1 MQTLKKNIRTSIA
14 RAALELFARHGFA
27 VVSVAQIAA
36 EAGVSTGNIYHYYSG
51 KKDLLYSVVRP
62 QFLQEC
68 FGLLRNKLEISFG
81 KQSDD
86 LKKMPQFFQANTELL
101 EFLCKNRQPLLI
113 LLQGCEG
120 TNYASF
126 NSEILS
132 LIVNGVSRHLEMVN
146 NGENLEAGEQRVL
159 LGIIY
164 ENLLKATVVILQA
177 DVSEKRR
184 KVLLSYMLEYHL
196 GGLSAVL

>member
-1 MQTLKKNIRTSIA
+1 MQILKKNIRTSIA
-14 RAALELFARHGFA
+14 RAALGLFARHGFA
-27 VVSVAQIAA
+27 VVSVAQIAS

-62 QFLQEC
+62 QFLQKC
-68 FGLLRNKLEISFG
+68 FGLLRNKLEISCG

-132 LIVNGVSRHLEMVN
+132 LIVNAVSRHWEMVN
-146 NGENLEAGEQRVL
+146 NGKNLEAGEQRVL

-164 ENLLKATVVILQA
+164 ENLLKATVVILQSG
-177 DVSEKRR
+177 VSEKRR